1 MQQRHWVDLLSR
13 HADQLRVEIDL
24 APQLA
29 AEALPA
35 ERPGLEHL
43 FRLARRLQQTL
54 VPVRPRPDFVKQLK
68 AELLRT
74 PSHWAA
80 PQTGPDSRHAMVW
93 AAAGLGGVLY
103 VAGLGFLTV
112 KAALA
117 LATVI
122 SGIMAGRVARPALV
136 KAQPAP

>member
-29 AEALPA
+29 AEALPT
-35 ERPGLEHL
+35 ERRGLEDL
-43 FRLARRLQQTL
+43 FGLARRLQQTL
-54 VPVRPRPDFVKQLK
+54 MPVRPRPDFVKQLK
-68 AELLRT
+68 AQLLRA
-74 PSHWAA
+74 HAQWAA
-80 PQTGPDSRHAMVW
+80 PQTGPDSRRAMVW

-103 VAGLGFLTV
+103 VAGLVFLTF

-117 LATVI
+117 LGTVI
-122 SGIMAGRVARPALV
+122 SGIMAGRVARPALA